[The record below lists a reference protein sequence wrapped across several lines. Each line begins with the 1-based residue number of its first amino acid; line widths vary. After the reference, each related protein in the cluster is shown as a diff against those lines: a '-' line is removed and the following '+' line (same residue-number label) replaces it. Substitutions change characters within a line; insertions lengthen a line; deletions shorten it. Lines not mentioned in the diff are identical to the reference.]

1 MGKLSRFIFW
11 DFKRGS
17 WQYDIVVILILLF
30 IFKMPRDF
38 FHDQPK
44 AASVI
49 MLPAEQ
55 GAGLFWL
62 DPQQLAGVPEDQ
74 WKAKA
79 SALVSARYKS
89 HDKVSRVAPIQD
101 EEQDITGYIVYTH
114 P

>member
-17 WQYDIVVILILLF
+17 WQYDVVVLLILLF
-30 IFKMPRDF
+30 IFKTPRDF

-44 AASVI
+44 AASVS

-55 GAGLFWL
+55 GAGLFWI
-62 DPQQLAGVPEDQ
+62 DPQQLAGVPADQ
-74 WKAKA
+74 LIPRA
-79 SALVSARYKS
+79 SALVSQRYKN
-89 HDKVSRVAPIQD
+89 HDRISRVAPIYD